1 MGAFMYH
8 QIIGLSEPALAELA
22 NKLALLAKF
31 APKVPGVIFVDLHH
45 GEHFVWS
52 MMLATGGASLRM
64 ITYQKPP
71 IMLIDAL
78 QVNT

>member
-8 QIIGLSEPALAELA
+8 QIIGLSEPTLAELA
-22 NKLALLAKF
+22 HKLAFLAEF

-64 ITYQKPP
+64 ITYQTPA
-71 IMLIDAL
+71 IMLIGIL
-78 QVNT
+78 QLNT